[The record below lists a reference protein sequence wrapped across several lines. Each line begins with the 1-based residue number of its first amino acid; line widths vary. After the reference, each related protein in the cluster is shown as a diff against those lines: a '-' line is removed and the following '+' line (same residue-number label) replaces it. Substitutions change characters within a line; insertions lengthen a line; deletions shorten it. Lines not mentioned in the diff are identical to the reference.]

1 MKPDGH
7 KLWLYRLFIT
17 FIGFSAQLVSGF
29 FQHPS
34 HEFFDPGHRPGNYA
48 LYVDRI
54 VPLSGS
60 HD

>member
-1 MKPDGH
+1 MV
-7 KLWLYRLFIT
+7 YRLFIT

-60 HD
+60 LD

>member
-7 KLWLYRLFIT
+7 KLWSYRLIT
-17 FIGFSAQLVSGF
+17 FIGFSAQLASGF
-29 FQHPS
+29 FKHPS
-34 HEFFDPGHRPGNYA
+34 HEFFDPGHCPGNHA